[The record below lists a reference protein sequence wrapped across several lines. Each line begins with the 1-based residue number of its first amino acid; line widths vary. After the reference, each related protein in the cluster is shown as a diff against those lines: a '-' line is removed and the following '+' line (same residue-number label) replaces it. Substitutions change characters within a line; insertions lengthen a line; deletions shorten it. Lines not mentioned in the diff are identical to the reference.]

1 MRYQNELQLQ
11 YKFETG
17 GNPESEIYD
26 SYDFE
31 DGKGDDLSLE
41 VYPPKYVHWLEEK
54 LLSKLKQS

>member
-17 GNPESEIYD
+17 DSPEPDTYD
-26 SYDFE
+26 SDDFRDMIE
-31 DGKGDDLSLE
+31 IDMDLE
-41 VYPPKYVHWLEEK
+41 AYPSKYVHWLEEK